1 MPQLA
6 RHFVGGGGTGPTRGA
21 GGAVVSP
28 AAASLQASAEL
39 PSSVTASA
47 GRASGRP
54 ICSAGRSGKQQ
65 AATLACAAAP
75 FPSVIL
81 SRPRRR
87 AFAPPPNPPPLLPRP
102 CKRAAPARGP
112 QRRRGVARWA
122 AGDPERHQGGRPPG
136 SGSLRGQAAGA
147 GPRRRQALR
156 GLPVRRGGGHRGL
169 QGAPAQDP
177 AQPPDRG
184 RRHSPAMLPHVITA
198 SEAHAIASTE
208 ASLPMPP

>member
-6 RHFVGGGGTGPTRGA
+6 RHFVGGGGTGPTRGP

-39 PSSVTASA
+39 PSSVSASA

-75 FPSVIL
+75 FPLFSYRHL
-81 SRPRRR
+81 
-87 AFAPPPNPPPLLPRP
+87 ADAPLPHPPPPLPSSPGPASELP
-102 CKRAAPARGP
+102 
-112 QRRRGVARWA
+112 RRRGVARWA

-169 QGAPAQDP
+169 QGAPAQEP

-184 RRHSPAMLPHVITA
+184 RRRSPAMLPHVITA